1 MSPKRDASSGNK
13 MFEVKRG
20 DDVVKDDD
28 IIDFPKIDQS
38 KEVSISP
45 RANNNS
51 NQMMGGLG
59 IDIGSLDA

>member
-1 MSPKRDASSGNK
+1 M
-13 MFEVKRG
+13 KRG

-38 KEVSISP
+38 KEASISP

-51 NQMMGGLG
+51 TQMMGGLG